1 MGNSRSLA
9 HSTVVDGRVLSEDLL
24 GEDSKSC
31 LSIKSATIDKQ
42 YKPRAG
48 SLAAYIMIGVR
59 LVGKEEFVQ
68 EESLK

>member
-1 MGNSRSLA
+1 M
-9 HSTVVDGRVLSEDLL
+9 DPRVLSGDML

-48 SLAAYIMIGVR
+48 SLAAYIMIGLR
-59 LVGKEEFVQ
+59 LLAKEEFVQ